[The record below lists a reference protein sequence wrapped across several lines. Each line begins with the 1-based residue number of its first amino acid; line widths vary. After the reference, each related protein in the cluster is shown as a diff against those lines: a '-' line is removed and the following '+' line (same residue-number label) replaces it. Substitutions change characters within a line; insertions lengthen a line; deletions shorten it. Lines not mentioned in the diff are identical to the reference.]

1 MGQRH
6 DKHTHASRRRRE
18 ETLSASSSPREKAR
32 DERMPLAGHEGL
44 YEITRDGRVYSL
56 KTHAFLVPGYA
67 HSPFVRFPVNG
78 AVVSLPKDK
87 AIAASWKARTPTPD
101 GAG

>member
-6 DKHTHASRRRRE
+6 DRHTHASRRKRE
-18 ETLSASSSPREKAR
+18 EMLTAASSPKEKTR
-32 DERMPLAGHEGL
+32 DQRMPLAGYEAQ

-87 AIAASWKARTPTPD
+87 AIASSW
-101 GAG
+101 GAKTSEPE